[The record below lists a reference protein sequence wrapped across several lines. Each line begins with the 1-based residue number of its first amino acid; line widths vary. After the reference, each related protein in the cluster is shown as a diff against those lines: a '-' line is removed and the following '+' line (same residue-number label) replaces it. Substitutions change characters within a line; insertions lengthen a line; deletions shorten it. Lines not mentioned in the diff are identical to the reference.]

1 MKNPMFR
8 WGFVMAGLILFFAI
22 RIFPGRPEEKPDA
35 KKNLTRAH
43 RICDALTPEEQ
54 IGQLFFLA
62 FAGKEPTPLAEKW
75 VTQWNLGGV
84 AFFGSNATDEKSLK
98 ELISW
103 YKNTAL
109 RKETPHEQRIPLF
122 MATDHE
128 PGSFMAIRLGRT
140 FPNNYDQLQ
149 KIASAERGRY
159 VARISGEMAE
169 DLRKWGF
176 NANFYPVLD
185 LYYPPDIKTGR
196 RPVGHR
202 VFSGNPRE
210 AGELGSLAVREMQ
223 NRGVL
228 ATIKHFPGHGDTTL
242 DSHYTLPVIKKPWKD
257 LWEQD
262 ITPFKEA
269 IKEKPAFLMT
279 AHILYPELDQEYPAT
294 MSAHFLQNIIRRKL
308 DFKGI
313 IITDDLMMGA
323 MIKNYDLRE
332 VAYLSIK
339 NGMDML
345 LITRRKKEAAT
356 PEDIHAYLTAL
367 YHQDLDF
374 KERVV
379 DSCSR
384 ILWTKMNHGIY

>member
-8 WGFVMAGLILFFAI
+8 WGFLLAGFILFFAM
-22 RIFPGRPEEKPDA
+22 RIVPGRAEEKPDLG
-35 KKNLTRAH
+35 KNLSQAQH
-43 RICDALTPEEQ
+43 LCEAMTPEKQ

-62 FAGKEPTPLAEKW
+62 FAGKDPTPLAEKW

-84 AFFGSNATDEKSLK
+84 AFFGSNAPDEKSLK
-98 ELISW
+98 ELINW

-109 RKETPHEQRIPLF
+109 RKETPDRQKIPLF
-122 MATDHE
+122 LATDHE

-140 FPNNYDQLQ
+140 FPNNHDKLQ
-149 KIASAERGRY
+149 KMNATDKKQY

-169 DLRKWGF
+169 DLKNWGI
-176 NANFYPVLD
+176 NTNFYPVLD
-185 LYYPPDIKTGR
+185 LYYPPDKFGR

-202 VFSGNPRE
+202 VFSHDPAE
-210 AGELGSLAVREMQ
+210 AGELGSIAVREMQ
-223 NRGVL
+223 TRGVL

-242 DSHYTLPVIKKPWKD
+242 DSHYALPVITKPWKE
-257 LWEQD
+257 LWEND
-262 ITPFKEA
+262 ITPFKIA
-269 IKEKPAFLMT
+269 IQENPAFLMT
-279 AHILYPELDQEYPAT
+279 AHIRYPELDKKYPAT
-294 MSAHFLQNIIRRKL
+294 MSAYFLQNIIRGKL
-308 DFKGI
+308 NFKGI

-332 VAYLSIK
+332 VAYRSIK

-356 PEDIHAYLTAL
+356 PEEIHAYLMQQ
-367 YHQDLDF
+367 YRDGDF
-374 KERVV
+374 QKRVV

-384 ILWTKMNHGIY
+384 ILWTKMNHGLY